1 MDWFLY
7 DRDLRN
13 ERVKQN
19 ITKTTL
25 SRIRSNFYYV
35 AFFFVQKAVNFLFSQ
50 KSSILDIRV
59 GLEVM
64 NKIYDVKAIH
74 GSPVANV

>member
-1 MDWFLY
+1 MKELKKYYEDHT
-7 DRDLRN
+7 
-13 ERVKQN
+13 KQN
-19 ITKTTL
+19 PVKL
-25 SRIRSNFYYV
+25 LRCS
-35 AFFFVQKAVNFLFSQ
+35 FFFLQKAVNFLFSQ

-64 NKIYDVKAIH
+64 NKIYEVKAIQ